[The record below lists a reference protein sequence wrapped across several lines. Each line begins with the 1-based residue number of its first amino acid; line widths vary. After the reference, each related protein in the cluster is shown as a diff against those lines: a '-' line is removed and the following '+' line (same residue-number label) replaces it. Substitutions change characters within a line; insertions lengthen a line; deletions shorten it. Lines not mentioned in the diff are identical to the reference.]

1 MQTLLIGRINTKSC
15 RVRLLDK
22 PRWSG
27 LLDKEL
33 VAPVIPNVQDETDTS
48 NFDPYPDSVT
58 EAAAPVFQGKDPF
71 AEF

>member
-1 MQTLLIGRINTKSC
+1 MRIITLLACATTHA
-15 RVRLLDK
+15 LLAR
-22 PRWSG
+22 PRRPPAKTNRYVK
-27 LLDKEL
+27 D
-33 VAPVIPNVQDETDTS
+33 DTDTS